1 MKNFPKLLL
10 IGGIFSVSPINAEI
24 IQTTMY
30 ACCSPYGLCDLRL
43 FNQRTVCHQICG
55 GHNKCVA
62 KSANVIRHP
71 LYGLPVAHIS
81 PNTSAYITGLT
92 GEGGYMAA
100 TGGESTQYNTAP
112 REVEISVKAPIAEE
126 SRR

>member
-1 MKNFPKLLL
+1 MKNFIKLLAIL
-10 IGGIFSVSPINAEI
+10 GIFCFSPIKAEI
-24 IQTTMY
+24 IQRTMY

-43 FNQRTVCHQICG
+43 FDQRTVCQQICG

-62 KSANVIRHP
+62 KTSSIIRHP

-81 PNTSAYITGLT
+81 PHTSAYITGLT
-92 GEGGYMAA
+92 SEARYMAA
-100 TGGESTQYNTAP
+100 TGGESTYYNAAP
-112 REVEISVKAPIAEE
+112 REVEISVKAPIAED

>member
-1 MKNFPKLLL
+1 MKNFLKLFFILVVCAL
-10 IGGIFSVSPINAEI
+10 SEIRAEI
-24 IQTTMY
+24 VQTTMY

-43 FNQRTVCHQICG
+43 FSQKTVCQQICG
-55 GHNKCVA
+55 GHNQCVA
-62 KSANVIRHP
+62 KTSNVIRHP

-92 GEGGYMAA
+92 SEAEYMAA
-100 TGGESTQYNTAP
+100 TGGESMQYNAAP
-112 REVEISVKAPIAEE
+112 RPVEITVRAPIAEE

>member
-1 MKNFPKLLL
+1 MKIFPKLVLML
-10 IGGIFSVSPINAEI
+10 VISCLSQLNAEV

-43 FNQRTVCHQICG
+43 FNQKTVCQQICG
-55 GHNKCVA
+55 GHNRCVA
-62 KSANVIRHP
+62 KPANVIRHP

-92 GEGGYMAA
+92 AEGSYMAA
-100 TGGESTQYNTAP
+100 TGGESVQANTVP
-112 REVEISVKAPIAEE
+112 REVEISVQAPIAEE

>member
-1 MKNFPKLLL
+1 MKSFPKLLL
-10 IGGIFSVSPINAEI
+10 IWGIFCLSPIRAEI
-24 IQTTMY
+24 VQSTMY

-43 FNQRTVCHQICG
+43 FSQKTVCQQICG
-55 GHNKCVA
+55 GHNQCIA
-62 KSANVIRHP
+62 KTANVIRHP

-92 GEGGYMAA
+92 AEGGYMAA
-100 TGGESTQYNTAP
+100 TGGESVQYNTEP
-112 REVEISVKAPIAEE
+112 REVEISVRAPIGEE